1 MYVERENKCQSWKTT
16 TAIYKTNAKLEIQ
29 MSIKKMN
36 VDLNKTN
43 VKVEK
48 QVLKRMKRT
57 SKLKQQML
65 NRNKN
70 ERQPWETNDEL

>member
-1 MYVERENKCQSWKTT
+1 M
-16 TAIYKTNAKLEIQ
+16 Q

-48 QVLKRMKRT
+48 QMLKRMKRT
-57 SKLKQQML
+57 SKLRQQML
-65 NRNKN
+65 NRKKN

>member
-1 MYVERENKCQSWKTT
+1 
-16 TAIYKTNAKLEIQ
+16 

-70 ERQPWETNDEL
+70 ERQP

>member
-1 MYVERENKCQSWKTT
+1 
-16 TAIYKTNAKLEIQ
+16 
-29 MSIKKMN
+29 MN

>member
-1 MYVERENKCQSWKTT
+1 
-16 TAIYKTNAKLEIQ
+16 

-36 VDLNKTN
+36 VDLNKTI

-48 QVLKRMKRT
+48 QMLKRMKRN

-65 NRNKN
+65 NRKKN
-70 ERQPWETNDEL
+70 ERQP

>member
-1 MYVERENKCQSWKTT
+1 
-16 TAIYKTNAKLEIQ
+16 

-48 QVLKRMKRT
+48 RMLKRIQRT
-57 SKLKQQML
+57 SKLKKQML
-65 NRNKN
+65 NRKKN
-70 ERQPWETNDEL
+70 ERQP

>member
-1 MYVERENKCQSWKTT
+1 MLNLKNKCQRRKTT

-48 QVLKRMKRT
+48 RMLKRIQRT
-57 SKLKQQML
+57 SKLKKQML
-65 NRNKN
+65 NRKKN
-70 ERQPWETNDEL
+70 ERQP

>member
-1 MYVERENKCQSWKTT
+1 
-16 TAIYKTNAKLEIQ
+16 
-29 MSIKKMN
+29 MN

-48 QVLKRMKRT
+48 QMLKRMKRT

-65 NRNKN
+65 NRKKN
-70 ERQPWETNDEL
+70 ERQP